1 MTASDLK
8 LKMVSGRSVAF
19 SPRDLRMKIE
29 ENAFVTFHYAIVA
42 DDSEVK
48 DGSRD
53 DDPLTYIHG
62 HGMLVPGLESALL
75 GREAGDKFQ
84 VLVEAG
90 SGYGERDEALFE
102 VLPRE
107 AFADMPGLH
116 KGMLVQLQDEQG
128 TPRLG
133 RVVDLD
139 IREVKVDLNHPFAGQ
154 DLNFDVEIIDVRA
167 ATAEEL
173 EEISLAD

>member
-1 MTASDLK
+1 
-8 LKMVSGRSVAF
+8 
-19 SPRDLRMKIE
+19 
-29 ENAFVTFHYAIVA
+29 
-42 DDSEVK
+42 
-48 DGSRD
+48 
-53 DDPLTYIHG
+53 
-62 HGMLVPGLESALL
+62 
-75 GREAGDKFQ
+75 
-84 VLVEAG
+84 
-90 SGYGERDEALFE
+90 
-102 VLPRE
+102 
-107 AFADMPGLH
+107 MPGLH
-116 KGMLVQLQDEQG
+116 KGMLVQLQDDQG